1 MIAEKASKKTQ
12 QFDIIQLNKN
22 NLSVIL
28 SCSQCSEQ
36 CITTAQSNMVNTA
49 NGKAGRCMQRLQQ

>member
-1 MIAEKASKKTQ
+1 MIVEKASKKTQ

-22 NLSVIL
+22 NLLVIL

-36 CITTAQSNMVNTA
+36 CVTTAQSNMVNTA
-49 NGKAGRCMQRLQQ
+49 SWKAGKYMQRLQQ